1 VTQANFSQIN
11 DVLRSRRDSMTDEV
25 VERMLAG
32 YTFVNDALKNR
43 VDLLHRQHRNRLL
56 ELKSALWP

>member
-1 VTQANFSQIN
+1 
-11 DVLRSRRDSMTDEV
+11 MTDEV